1 MVDAHQKQ
9 KKFTELADKRVN
21 NAISQIRLIGNLSDK
36 RHYQYTEEQAKK
48 MISALTD
55 EISYIK
61 QRYKTALN
69 GKQSF
74 KI

>member
-1 MVDAHQKQ
+1 MVDVRQKQ
-9 KKFTELADKRVN
+9 QKFNELAEKRVN

-48 MISALTD
+48 IITALTD
-55 EISYIK
+55 ELNYIK
-61 QRYKTALN
+61 QRYKTSLN
-69 GKQSF
+69 GKRSF

>member
-1 MVDAHQKQ
+1 MVDVRQKQ
-9 KKFTELADKRVN
+9 QKFNELAEKRVN

-48 MISALTD
+48 IITALTD
-55 EISYIK
+55 ELSYIK